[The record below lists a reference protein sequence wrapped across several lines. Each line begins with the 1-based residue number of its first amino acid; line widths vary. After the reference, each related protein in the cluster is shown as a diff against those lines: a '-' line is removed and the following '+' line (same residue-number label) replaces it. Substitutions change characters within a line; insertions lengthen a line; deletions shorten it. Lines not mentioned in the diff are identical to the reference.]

1 MKRRVS
7 GLLLSTVLAAAVIS
21 GCKKPGP
28 ASPDPVP
35 TPTPTPS
42 PSTTGGLSGTWIGL
56 VAEGMGSTVVA
67 PYDGSNPAAGNCTI
81 QSDVEVTLT
90 QAGDSVSGTATQINR
105 VNCPERGR
113 VPFSDVVRHPFTA
126 TLSRPDTIVV
136 GNVYEFDQ
144 IPLTGTYSA
153 TLIDASSRG
162 PHPNGG
168 IRSYALRLRKR

>member
-1 MKRRVS
+1 
-7 GLLLSTVLAAAVIS
+7 
-21 GCKKPGP
+21 
-28 ASPDPVP
+28 
-35 TPTPTPS
+35 
-42 PSTTGGLSGTWIGL
+42 
-56 VAEGMGSTVVA
+56 MGSTVVA

-81 QSDVEVTLT
+81 QSDVEVALT

-113 VPFSDVVRHPFTA
+113 APFSDVVRHPFSA
-126 TLSRPDTIVV
+126 TLSAPNTIVV

-144 IPLTGTYSA
+144 IPPPAPTPPP
-153 TLIDASSRG
+153 LIDASSRG